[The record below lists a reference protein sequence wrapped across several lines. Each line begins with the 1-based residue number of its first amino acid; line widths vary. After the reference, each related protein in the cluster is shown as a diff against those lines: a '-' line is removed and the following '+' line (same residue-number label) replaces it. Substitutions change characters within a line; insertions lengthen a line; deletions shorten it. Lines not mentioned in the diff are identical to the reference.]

1 MFSTIKHICIHPLAK
16 NKQLATINKYL
27 YWQLR
32 NIFNKEK
39 QIFNWVNNSKLYICK
54 GEHGVTGNYYNG
66 LMEFDSMLFL
76 LHYLKKDQIFVD
88 IGANSGV
95 YSILSSKVIGCKTT
109 AFEPIDNAFERLLN
123 NVNLNRTSSKVNAI
137 KKGVGSK
144 IGELYFT
151 NNKDAMNKVSS
162 SDGDNTSLVQ
172 MTTIDN
178 EIDSN
183 QGSYMLKID
192 VEGFEMEVLKGAK
205 KLLNSGRV
213 TAIIIE
219 QDNRYNHVDTLICS
233 FGFSRIEYDPFKRK
247 VKQIKE
253 LNAGNTIYVSNVKK
267 TSIICSSSEKV
278 EIHSAFNHMI

>member
-1 MFSTIKHICIHPLAK
+1 MFSTIKHICLHPLAK
-16 NKQLATINKYL
+16 NKKLATINKYL
-27 YWQLR
+27 YWQLS
-32 NIFNKEK
+32 NIFNKHK
-39 QIFNWVNNSKLYICK
+39 RIFNWVNNSKLYISK
-54 GEHGVTGNYYNG
+54 GEYGVTGNYYNG

-88 IGANSGV
+88 IGSNSGV
-95 YSILSSKVIGCKTT
+95 YSILSSKCIGCKTI
-109 AFEPIDNAFERLLN
+109 AFEPIDKAFERLLN

-137 KKGVGSK
+137 KKGVGSE
-144 IGELYFT
+144 IGELYFI
-151 NNKDAMNKVSS
+151 NNQDAMNKVSS

-178 EIDSN
+178 EIDADE
-183 QGSYMLKID
+183 GSYMLKID

-219 QDNRYNHVDTLICS
+219 QDNRYKDIDTLICS
-233 FGFSRIEYDPFKRK
+233 FGFSRIEYDPFNRE

-253 LNAGNTIYVSNVKK
+253 LKGGNTIYVSNVKK
-267 TSIICSSSEKV
+267 TKNICLSSEKV
-278 EIHSAFNHMI
+278 VIHAAFNQSI

>member
-1 MFSTIKHICIHPLAK
+1 
-16 NKQLATINKYL
+16 
-27 YWQLR
+27 
-32 NIFNKEK
+32 
-39 QIFNWVNNSKLYICK
+39 
-54 GEHGVTGNYYNG
+54 
-66 LMEFDSMLFL
+66 
-76 LHYLKKDQIFVD
+76 
-88 IGANSGV
+88 
-95 YSILSSKVIGCKTT
+95 
-109 AFEPIDNAFERLLN
+109 
-123 NVNLNRTSSKVNAI
+123 
-137 KKGVGSK
+137 K

-219 QDNRYNHVDTLICS
+219 QDYRYDIDTLICS
-233 FGFSRIEYDPFKRK
+233 YGFSRIEYDPFKRK

-253 LNAGNTIYVSNVKK
+253 LNSGNTIYVSNVQK